1 MNKYFTIEKENDIE
15 EKNSNTI
22 EDICAKKYYSI
33 HIEGLPYGSL
43 IRETDNYYEA
53 LDIYR
58 NIKKLFYLFSCKVV
72 LQKHIV
78 NNDDTEEVTNI
89 FVKQIGEE
97 FDIKGH
103 LKNIMNSL
111 DQLDK
116 MKRMYISTNSEC
128 DKYLSAFNHSLENIN
143 AERLNED
150 QMRNIFRNL
159 EEKGALRRI
168 SKSQIDH
175 LSSLQNNL
183 SSIRSNANKAL
194 ETFNKIEYNR
204 KSQKAVE
211 NRILKDKEYLSKI
224 GLI

>member
-1 MNKYFTIEKENDIE
+1 MNKYFTVEKENDVIE
-15 EKNSNTI
+15 EDKNINSLEEI
-22 EDICAKKYYSI
+22 KKYYSI

-43 IRETDNYYEA
+43 IRETDNYSEA

-58 NIKKLFYLFSCKVV
+58 NIKSLFYFFDCKII

-78 NNDDTEEVTNI
+78 ENGIEETKDI
-89 FVKQIGEE
+89 FIKQVGENFSIE
-97 FDIKGH
+97 KH
-103 LKNIMNSL
+103 LKNILDSL

-116 MKRMYISTNSEC
+116 MKKTYISTNSEC
-128 DKYLSAFNHSLENIN
+128 DKYISAFNHSLENIN
-143 AERLNED
+143 AERLTET
-150 QMRNIFRNL
+150 QMRNIFRNI

-175 LSSLQNNL
+175 LTNLQSNL
-183 SSIRSNANKAL
+183 SSIRSNVNKAL
-194 ETFNKIEYNR
+194 ENYKKAEYHRN
-204 KSQKAVE
+204 SQKAIE